1 MSAPG
6 RVAEA
11 LRAAGIEPHVRE
23 FPRGTRTAVDAAAAV
38 GCEVGQIC
46 KSLVFRV
53 EPAGGPLLVIASGAG
68 RVDEERAG
76 ALVGGRLTKA
86 DADLV
91 RRWTGFAI
99 GGVPPLGHVEPLPTL
114 FDEALLAYDVV
125 WAAAGTPTSVFSVPP
140 ATLAAATR
148 ARVAAVSRDG

>member
-23 FPRGTRTAVDAAAAV
+23 FPQGTRTAVDAAAAV

-53 EPAGGPLLVIASGAG
+53 EPAAAPLLVIASGAG

-76 ALVGGRLTKA
+76 GSSG
-86 DADLV
+86 
-91 RRWTGFAI
+91 
-99 GGVPPLGHVEPLPTL
+99 
-114 FDEALLAYDVV
+114 
-125 WAAAGTPTSVFSVPP
+125 
-140 ATLAAATR
+140 
-148 ARVAAVSRDG
+148 DG